1 MTQGHKINTVTQ
13 KNDRGK
19 ICSSF
24 KKFQSECLKREK
36 KGGRK
41 WLLYTQRIKFQ
52 PEKRKKTSEIKL
64 HLMA

>member
-24 KKFQSECLKREK
+24 KKFQSECLKRDK
-36 KGGRK
+36 KRWSKVVIVHATDQVPTG
-41 WLLYTQRIKFQ
+41 
-52 PEKRKKTSEIKL
+52 EAKKKPVKL
-64 HLMA
+64 NCF